1 MAPRRR
7 ARGYRG
13 AAVALLA
20 VLAGATAVL
29 VRQGFVYQP
38 PTVVWGGVVLLW
50 LGLLPAWAFYFRGLS
65 DDIPLL
71 PLHGIFY
78 AAAYAWPVFWE
89 SPGFGNPGGRWL
101 EDALALTIAG
111 LAVLY
116 FGYYVVGAA
125 LFRHVKSV
133 HLPRPASVLAARG
146 MAWCFVFIQML
157 FPVLP
162 PAVKALPSLGQFV
175 EVVGTFGLALLLAH
189 SFARELPAREIV
201 LLYGLVVPA
210 LLVRYTASG
219 AVAPV
224 FTFLIFLA
232 LIYVYVQKKVPPLAV
247 VLVGA
252 LLVVFLQGG
261 KAEYRQL
268 TWGGAY
274 EDAGTFEKAVLFA
287 RCSMQQ
293 LTGQGSAAVLE
304 TSTNRLNQLWV
315 FATVMQETPAQV
327 PYQGGR
333 TYLPLLTKWI
343 PRALWPGKPEEITG
357 NQFGRLY
364 GLLATNDETTSL
376 NLPWLAE
383 FYMNFGLAG
392 VLSGMFL
399 VGLFFRLLRQMLCT
413 GRAGPQDYAM
423 ALAVALRLYW
433 AESNLSLM
441 VGNIF
446 LGLVAIFL
454 VFSLLRRPR
463 QRRRVARAVV
473 GGTARSW

>member
-175 EVVGTFGLALLLAH
+175 EVVGTFG
-189 SFARELPAREIV
+189 
-201 LLYGLVVPA
+201 
-210 LLVRYTASG
+210 
-219 AVAPV
+219 
-224 FTFLIFLA
+224 
-232 LIYVYVQKKVPPLAV
+232 
-247 VLVGA
+247 
-252 LLVVFLQGG
+252 
-261 KAEYRQL
+261 
-268 TWGGAY
+268 
-274 EDAGTFEKAVLFA
+274 
-287 RCSMQQ
+287 
-293 LTGQGSAAVLE
+293 
-304 TSTNRLNQLWV
+304 
-315 FATVMQETPAQV
+315 
-327 PYQGGR
+327 
-333 TYLPLLTKWI
+333 
-343 PRALWPGKPEEITG
+343 
-357 NQFGRLY
+357 
-364 GLLATNDETTSL
+364 
-376 NLPWLAE
+376 
-383 FYMNFGLAG
+383 
-392 VLSGMFL
+392 
-399 VGLFFRLLRQMLCT
+399 
-413 GRAGPQDYAM
+413 
-423 ALAVALRLYW
+423 
-433 AESNLSLM
+433 
-441 VGNIF
+441 
-446 LGLVAIFL
+446 
-454 VFSLLRRPR
+454 
-463 QRRRVARAVV
+463 
-473 GGTARSW
+473 